1 MKKREQ
7 GDFLFS
13 LSLSLSDWR
22 EPLSGWLGDA
32 RWSLKRRAV
41 AGAALGLMGL
51 FGLAVVEGKKK
62 IKKGRARKGGNRRAR
77 DQQGRFWG

>member
-1 MKKREQ
+1 M
-7 GDFLFS
+7 
-13 LSLSLSDWR
+13 
-22 EPLSGWLGDA
+22 
-32 RWSLKRRAV
+32 KRRAV